1 MFRRCFSNEL
11 HLSFNF
17 FLGAS
22 FQIFLS
28 KELATSAIV
37 LSAKMSDRKNDA
49 KITRA
54 RSGPTCFSH
63 HFLLHACANVLEQQ
77 AMKAIW
83 RSQILSR
90 ILRKTDYGPIQCMIP
105 LHKLV
110 GSKHRKRQNLL
121 NYQNLDLIKM

>member
-54 RSGPTCFSH
+54 RSGPTRFSH

-77 AMKAIW
+77 AIRLYGDRKSCRVYRGKLTIALGRVVQSW
-83 RSQILSR
+83 VR
-90 ILRKTDYGPIQCMIP
+90 ITRG
-105 LHKLV
+105 
-110 GSKHRKRQNLL
+110 
-121 NYQNLDLIKM
+121 